1 MVQYE
6 GHTDVNLWRQLEE
19 DEKLRQYLVAQ
30 GEKWIHTCPECG
42 TTFENDEPGKGYLCD
57 ECGRKA
63 IQRLREEW
71 EQELFDMERKS
82 ARRSVPSFESE
93 YARLKNSGHYI
104 DDKEPEKWIE
114 FWQMCERNDKSCQEA
129 MKKGR

>member
-71 EQELFDMERKS
+71 E
-82 ARRSVPSFESE
+82 
-93 YARLKNSGHYI
+93 
-104 DDKEPEKWIE
+104 
-114 FWQMCERNDKSCQEA
+114 
-129 MKKGR
+129 